1 MKGQVARG
9 VQRGCTMHLV
19 LIPFSV
25 VTLLFGIAIAA
36 AGKTAPELFVGL
48 TLVICAVMMLCAGAI
63 VGAINALRGPPAAQP
78 VQPPHPARYP
88 LS

>member
-1 MKGQVARG
+1 
-9 VQRGCTMHLV
+9 MHLV

-25 VTLLFGIAIAA
+25 VTLLLGIAIAA
-36 AGKTAPELFVGL
+36 GAKTAPELFVGL

-63 VGAINALRGPPAAQP
+63 VGAINAMRGPPAAQP
-78 VQPPHPARYP
+78 LQPPHQMRYP